1 MTQPDDREL
10 EQYLEGNSKLSR
22 RYREASAES
31 APPELDDAILA
42 RARAETKRK
51 PPSLNRIL
59 APVALA
65 ASVVLGVNLAW
76 NLYQVEPVPGDLRQP
91 QAKAQSR
98 DNTFV
103 PPPPAAPAPVREEKR
118 AAEADALQRRDAEL
132 SQQREQ
138 EASRKQ
144 KSEERLASRARPAE
158 APQPEPEPQSFA
170 ADEPAAGAAAS
181 PPQAMAKS
189 AAPAAALADTAAPLS
204 EPQKID
210 RLIAYVGGLQGA
222 VFIRNGK
229 EYGPAEAAKHMQL
242 KREKAGVRCATADSF
257 IRLCASFSSTSGDA
271 YLIRFAD
278 GRTRTAEDVLR
289 EELARM

>member
-1 MTQPDDREL
+1 MTQRDIRETGDREL
-10 EQYLEGNSKLSR
+10 EQYLAGDSKLSR
-22 RYREASAES
+22 RYRDASAES
-31 APPELDDAILA
+31 APPELDEAILA
-42 RARAETKRK
+42 RARAELKRK
-51 PPSLNRIL
+51 PPSLNRLL
-59 APVALA
+59 APLALA

-76 NLYQVEPVPGDLRQP
+76 NLYQVEPVPDDLRQP

-138 EASRKQ
+138 EVLRKQ
-144 KSEERLASRARPAE
+144 ESEEQLAKRVRPAE
-158 APQPEPEPQSFA
+158 APQAQSQPFA
-170 ADEPAAGAAAS
+170 ADEAAAGSA
-181 PPQAMAKS
+181 
-189 AAPAAALADTAAPLS
+189 AAPAAALAENAAPLS

-210 RLIAYVGGLQGA
+210 RLIAYVGSLQGA

-229 EYGPAEAAKHMQL
+229 EYGPAEAAKHLQL
-242 KREKAGVRCATADSF
+242 KRDKAGDRCATADAF
-257 IRLCASFSSTSGDA
+257 IRVCASFSSTSGEA

-289 EELARM
+289 EELARINSAG